1 MGTAQR
7 ICSQFLHLMKTVL
20 HQLIRDCYARSRMI
34 HMLAEALHLKEG
46 TIQQQAFFPVRLY
59 ASDTKGGLPY
69 IHSFPIINKLGPQG
83 IQTVSYTHL
92 DVYKRQHLFRYVFIL
107 GFPVCPGCYFIIYST
122 KKEIN
127 MNEKVIL
134 ISIDGMRPDGAVGCG
149 HPFVQELMEKS
160 TYTLQGGSVLPP
172 VTLPCHTSMFYG
184 VPPERHGIL
193 TNTYTPVSYTH
204 LAPAY
209 APG

>member
-83 IQTVSYTHL
+83 IQIRILRPPKTDIRQMHLLLHCIFIPEANIHFGRCRTDFLSHSIKNHGTYTH
-92 DVYKRQHLFRYVFIL
+92 
-107 GFPVCPGCYFIIYST
+107 
-122 KKEIN
+122 
-127 MNEKVIL
+127 
-134 ISIDGMRPDGAVGCG
+134 
-149 HPFVQELMEKS
+149 
-160 TYTLQGGSVLPP
+160 
-172 VTLPCHTSMFYG
+172 
-184 VPPERHGIL
+184 
-193 TNTYTPVSYTH
+193 
-204 LAPAY
+204 
-209 APG
+209 